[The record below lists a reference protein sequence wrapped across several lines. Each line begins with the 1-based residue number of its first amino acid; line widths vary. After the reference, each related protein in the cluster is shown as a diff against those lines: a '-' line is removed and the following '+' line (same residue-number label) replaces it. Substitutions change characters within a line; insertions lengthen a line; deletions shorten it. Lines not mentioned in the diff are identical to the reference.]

1 MRQNL
6 YSIGTIPG
14 SPEEE
19 LEMGGLVLAVILSYL
34 LGSVPVGLLI
44 GKLWGR
50 DLRKYGSGNIG
61 TTNALRVLGT
71 GAAVL
76 TLVGDAAKGML
87 GGYLGLLFS
96 GTNLGMVVGALAAI
110 FGQTYPLYLG
120 FKGGKGVA
128 TSFGAVLFLSPPMG
142 GILVAIWLAVVFLTR
157 YVSLSSMT
165 AAACAPLLVYVL
177 KLPAEFYLFG
187 FVAGGHI
194 IYRHRDNIKR
204 LLSGKEYKIG
214 ERV

>member
-1 MRQNL
+1 MARQPEKKRGFYPLRQNL

-87 GGYLGLLFS
+87 GGYLGLCSVVLTLVWLWAPWRLFW
-96 GTNLGMVVGALAAI
+96 TD
-110 FGQTYPLYLG
+110 YPLYLG

-128 TSFGAVLFLSPPMG
+128 TSFGAVLFLSP
-142 GILVAIWLAVVFLTR
+142 LWR
-157 YVSLSSMT
+157 
-165 AAACAPLLVYVL
+165 
-177 KLPAEFYLFG
+177 
-187 FVAGGHI
+187 
-194 IYRHRDNIKR
+194 NWWQ
-204 LLSGKEYKIG
+204 SGW
-214 ERV
+214 R

>member
-1 MRQNL
+1 
-6 YSIGTIPG
+6 
-14 SPEEE
+14 
-19 LEMGGLVLAVILSYL
+19 MGGLVLAVVIAYL

-44 GKLWGR
+44 GKVWGK

-71 GAAVL
+71 KAAVL
-76 TLVGDAAKGML
+76 TLVGDAAKGMV
-87 GGYLGLLFS
+87 GGYLGLLLG
-96 GTNLGMVVGALAAI
+96 GTNFGMVLGTLAAI
-110 FGQTYPLYLG
+110 FGQTYPLFLG

-128 TSFGAVLFLSPPMG
+128 TSFGAVMFLSPAMG
-142 GILVAIWLAVVFLTR
+142 GIMLAIWLVVVFLTR

-165 AAACAPLLVYVL
+165 AAACAPLLVYLL
-177 KLPAEFYLFG
+177 KLPPEFYLFA

-194 IYRHRDNIKR
+194 IYRHRDNIQR
-204 LLSGKEYKIG
+204 LLVGKEYKFG